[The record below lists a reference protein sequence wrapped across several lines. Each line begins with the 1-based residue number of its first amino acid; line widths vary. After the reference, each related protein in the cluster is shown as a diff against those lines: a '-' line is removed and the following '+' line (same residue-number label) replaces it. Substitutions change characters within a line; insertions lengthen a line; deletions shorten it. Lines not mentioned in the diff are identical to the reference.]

1 MKEWRAITPHVMSR
15 TNRLLRKML
24 DFAQDN
30 ACYDYVPELWTSN
43 NQNLINQSIPNLNSN
58 SI

>member
-43 NQNLINQSIPNLNSN
+43 NQNLINQSP
-58 SI
+58 